1 MAAPIRHTC
10 PASFVVHAST
20 RSAISDLQPR
30 QIGATA
36 DPKLV
41 VEHSPSPHLPRADP
55 SLAPSLIHRHQ
66 VEKRDI
72 MALQGRYTH
81 RRRCQSGCPSEA
93 GALE

>member
-66 VEKRDI
+66 
-72 MALQGRYTH
+72 GY
-81 RRRCQSGCPSEA
+81 SSEEQQPPYYYLA
-93 GALE
+93 VAQFLFICLLEVMLID

>member
-66 VEKRDI
+66 VLDGI
-72 MALQGRYTH
+72 PQ
-81 RRRCQSGCPSEA
+81 
-93 GALE
+93 